1 MRSSEPKSRSR
12 SSFSS
17 KITPYLFILPFF
29 VLFGVF
35 GAFPMIFSGVV
46 SLFRWRGLSTGEF
59 VGLTNYI
66 NLMRD
71 PSFLRSVSNT
81 AFIWLGNVPPMLF
94 LALVLA
100 TVLNSA
106 MLRFKGIFRTIFY
119 LPIITSLVVAGLVFS
134 LILDPDYG
142 LVNNLLVAVGLN
154 PVNWLADPTW
164 SKPAV
169 IITVLW
175 RWTGY
180 NMAIMLAGL
189 QSIDPEL
196 YEAAQVDGASGIQKF
211 WRITVP
217 LMKPIIVF
225 TMILSTIG
233 TINLFDEVF
242 MLFRQSGGVGESA
255 LTPGLLLYRSGFEF
269 LNFGYASAIA
279 YVITI
284 LTFVL
289 SLIQLRLIR
298 SDTG

>member
-1 MRSSEPKSRSR
+1 
-12 SSFSS
+12 
-17 KITPYLFILPFF
+17 LFILPFF

-35 GAFPMIFSGVV
+35 GAFPMVFSGVV
-46 SLFRWRGLSTGEF
+46 SLFRWRGLSAGEF

-66 NLMRD
+66 DLMKD
-71 PSFLRSVSNT
+71 PSFLRSVINT
-81 AFIWLGNVPPMLF
+81 AVIWLGNVPPMLF

-100 TVLNSA
+100 TVLNSV
-106 MLRFKGIFRTIFY
+106 MIRFKGIFRTIFY

-196 YEAAQVDGASGIQKF
+196 YEAAQVDGASGIQQF

-279 YVITI
+279 YAIAI
-284 LTFVL
+284 ITFVL

-298 SDTG
+298 SDTE